1 MVIPNNVW
9 EIKEIQRIE
18 VAIASGENV
27 LQNWNGNNFDNSFE
41 EKIIFNK
48 PWNLLPF
55 VYVSQYIII

>member
-18 VAIASGENV
+18 VTIASGEKV

-55 VYVSQYIII
+55 VYVSQYTII

>member
-18 VAIASGENV
+18 VAKASGEKV

-41 EKIIFNK
+41 KKNIFNK

-55 VYVSQYIII
+55 VYVSQSIII